1 MNKHTVSILF
11 LALLIAV
18 GIVVEAQNLFTV
30 IDVLDGDTVTCKA
43 QEVKF
48 RVRLAGIDS
57 PERDSK
63 NIPSQPFAEHSTN
76 YLKKLILNK
85 QVTVK
90 QVGLDNDN
98 IVLGIIFLNVQNIN
112 LKMVENGYAEV
123 NLGTKIWTF
132 DSSPYLK
139 AEIGARANRL
149 NIWSQDNYV
158 SPWEWKKK
166 HSSDGLT
173 LKDWGIIAQIIMAI
187 ATAIAF
193 LFAGIWGF
201 IKIIERRERHP
212 RVEFNIELDFIGI
225 QGNSWLAEISAFVQN
240 KGLVRHKTREFDLK
254 VRYIE
259 ENDPL
264 KWGGEKINYQ
274 VMISKIVDIPE
285 KYKDKG
291 VTKRSFIP
299 PKYGGGTYV
308 EPGILQRYTHH
319 VKIPRTASFV
329 LINSRFVYP
338 KQRRAASQSRLFV
351 VPKEVPPQ
359 TCPLLLEQPKAKGI
373 NFRKK
378 ETKE

>member
-11 LALLIAV
+11 LALLIVV
-18 GIVVEAQNLFTV
+18 GTIVEAQNLFTV
-30 IDVLDGDTVTCKA
+30 TDVLDGDTVTCKG

-48 RVRLAGIDS
+48 RIRLAGIDS
-57 PERDSK
+57 PERGSK

-98 IVLGIIFLNVQNIN
+98 IVLGIIFLNGQNIN

-123 NLGTKIWTF
+123 NIGTKIWTF
-132 DSSPYLK
+132 DSSPYLRAK
-139 AEIGARANRL
+139 IRARANRL

-166 HSSDGLT
+166 HTSDGWT
-173 LKDWGIIAQIIMAI
+173 LKDFGIMAQIIMAI

-193 LFAGIWGF
+193 LSGGIWGI
-201 IKIIERRERHP
+201 IKIKERRERHP
-212 RVEFNIELDFIGI
+212 RIEFNIALDFIGI
-225 QGNSWLAEISAFVQN
+225 QGNSWLAEISAFLQN
-240 KGLVRHKTREFDLK
+240 KGLVRHATSEFGLK

-264 KWGGEKINYQ
+264 KWGGEKVNYQ
-274 VMISKIVDIPE
+274 VMIPKLIDIPE

-291 VTKRSFIP
+291 VRKRSFIP
-299 PKYGGGTYV
+299 PKYVKGTYV
-308 EPGILQRYTHH
+308 EPGILQRYTYH

-338 KQRRAASQSRLFV
+338 KKRRAATQSRLFA
-351 VPKEVPPQ
+351 VPKEVP
-359 TCPLLLEQPKAKGI
+359 LNGGRAKTSI
-373 NFRKK
+373 
-378 ETKE
+378 